1 MATQPRSE
9 KVVLAEL
16 EALART
22 PGYAHVV
29 AHLCNRDN
37 LVIYREQI
45 KPDDMAKLYGHD
57 RLIRTELDTLIG
69 LMVKGPLDL
78 TEPSPSELL
87 KMAERTDVLMQE
99 LHDALNVPMMERMK
113 ALVRAMRS
121 GGAPTPDSDEMW
133 QGETMREPIFY
144 AAESAYSFQYRDLA
158 VEKYSADDA
167 WLLANKGF
175 NITQAKNVAHAL
187 CQLMDESGAALF
199 ARHKSEGRLP
209 STWLPCYEHTV
220 GEVAFRSRL
229 PEPVAQAVLDAFTLR
244 GQNETFKALG
254 DFNAVSAFPV
264 IATDR
269 STVLMFQHYNILE
282 ALYESPYFWMGA
294 NNPEA
299 AKHRGDFVENFAKR
313 RLTRVFGP
321 EHVHR
326 GVQVVRHRKEGSGE
340 IDVLVVFGDRLI
352 IVQAKSKKL
361 TLEARKGNDG
371 RLRKDFKEAIQDSY
385 DQGLDCANKI
395 LSGFRLEDA
404 EGREIAL
411 PYPPKEIYL
420 VSLVS
425 DHYPALA
432 FQAREFL
439 KYQTTEVIKPPFVMD
454 VFLLDALT
462 EMLATPL
469 RLMSYVSRR
478 VNVTERVVLSH
489 EFNALGYHLKR
500 NLWLEDEVSMAAL
513 DDTLSVD
520 LDTAMT
526 VRREGIPGQATPGG
540 ILTRMNGTL
549 YERLIQQIE
558 GRADPAALA
567 IGFELLTLSEQACFD
582 LHNGISRLT
591 QLTRADGKVH
601 DLSLPRPEGGLCIH
615 CNVAD
620 TAAAKTM
627 LGNHCEMRK
636 YREKAPRWYG
646 ISLDTDANLQFGVA
660 LSFPWV
666 QSDEMDAATRH
677 MPEPQPVETVLG
689 PRRRPVK
696 AKIGRNDPCHC
707 GSGIKYKKCHG
718 R

>member
-1 MATQPRSE
+1 MATKPRSE
-9 KVVLAEL
+9 TDVLAEL
-16 EALART
+16 EGVART

-37 LVIYREQI
+37 LVIYQGEI

-57 RLIRTELDTLIG
+57 RLIRTELNTLLG
-69 LMVKGPLDL
+69 LMVKGPLNL
-78 TEPSPSELL
+78 TEPSPHELL
-87 KMAERTDVLMQE
+87 KMAEHTDVLMLE
-99 LHDALNVPMMERMK
+99 LHDSLNVPMMERMK
-113 ALVRAMRS
+113 ALVQAVSRGEPPRR
-121 GGAPTPDSDEMW
+121 DSDDMW

-167 WLLANKGF
+167 WLVANKGF
-175 NITQAKNVAHAL
+175 TIAQAKNVAQAL
-187 CQLMDESGAALF
+187 CQLTDESGAALYS
-199 ARHKSEGRLP
+199 RHKREGKIP

-220 GEVAFRSRL
+220 GKVAFRSRVS
-229 PEPVAQAVLDAFTLR
+229 ESVTQAVLDAFKLR

-269 STVLMFQHYNILE
+269 GTVLMFQHYNILE

-294 NNPEA
+294 KNPDA
-299 AKHRGDFVENFAKR
+299 AKHRGDFVENFAAR
-313 RLTRVFGP
+313 RLTRVFGR

-326 GVQVVRHRKEGSGE
+326 GVQVARHRKESSGE
-340 IDVLVVFGDRLI
+340 IDVLVVFGDRLV

-371 RLRKDFKEAIQDSY
+371 KLRKDFKEAIQDSY

-395 LSGFRLEDA
+395 LDGFRLRNA

-439 KYQTTEVIKPPFVMD
+439 KYKTTEVIKPPFVMD

-469 RLMSYVSRR
+469 RLLSYVSRR
-478 VNVTERVVLSH
+478 VSAAEQVVLSH

-500 NLWLEDEVSMAAL
+500 NLWLEDEVSMAVL

-558 GRADPAALA
+558 DRADPAALA
-567 IGFELLTLSEQACFD
+567 IGFELLTLGEQACFD
-582 LHNGISRLT
+582 LHNGIRRIT
-591 QLTRADGKVH
+591 QLTRADGAVH
-601 DLSLPRPEGGLCIH
+601 DFSLPRPEGGLCIH

-620 TAAAKTM
+620 TAAAKAM

-636 YREKAPRWYG
+636 YREKARGWYG
-646 ISLDTDANLQFGVA
+646 ISVDIYANLRFGVA
-660 LSFPWV
+660 LDFPWV
-666 QSDEMDAATRH
+666 QSDEMDDATRD
-677 MPEPQPVETVLG
+677 MPKPQPVEKVLG
-689 PRRRPVK
+689 RRRPVK
-696 AKIGRNDPCHC
+696 DKIGRNDPCHC
-707 GSGIKYKKCHG
+707 GSGMKYKKCHG